1 MPGESFFP
9 VGRPLKNRLLMAAE
23 YALFKNPP
31 RQGSNEEPQLHA
43 RIVPGRVIRLD
54 RIAKEIS
61 SFSSFS
67 SADIKGLLQAFSD
80 QLVEHLEAGDEI
92 DLEGFGHFNISL
104 SCPKISR
111 PEEVRAEDIRF
122 KSVNFRCSKKITSRL
137 ETMSVKRKEGASAP
151 PLYTPQQRKAN
162 ILRHLA
168 AERTLMS
175 SDCMRL
181 NACTRYMA
189 LKDLKELLAEGKIGK
204 IGKRKITIYIL
215 KEKPEERG

>member
-1 MPGESFFP
+1 
-9 VGRPLKNRLLMAAE
+9 MAAE

-31 RQGSNEEPQLHA
+31 RKGSTEEPQLHA
-43 RIVPGRVIRLD
+43 RIVPGRVIRLE

-67 SADIKGLLQAFSD
+67 SADIKGLLQAFAD

-92 DLEGFGHFNISL
+92 DMEGFGHFNISL

-111 PEEVRAEDIRF
+111 PQDVRAEDIRF

-137 ETMSVKRKEGASAP
+137 EAMCVRRKEGASAA
-151 PLYTPQQRKAN
+151 PLYTSEQRKKN

-168 AERTLMS
+168 EEQTLMS
-175 SDCMRL
+175 SDCMRI

-204 IGKRKITIYIL
+204 IGKRKITIYTR
-215 KEKPEERG
+215 KEKPAETDREGGISTR

>member
-1 MPGESFFP
+1 
-9 VGRPLKNRLLMAAE
+9 MAAE

-31 RQGSNEEPQLHA
+31 RKGSTEAPQLHA
-43 RIVPGRVIRLD
+43 RIVPGRVIRLE

-67 SADIKGLLQAFSD
+67 SADIKGLLQAFAD

-92 DLEGFGHFNISL
+92 DMEGFGHFNISL

-111 PEEVRAEDIRF
+111 PQDVRAEDIRF

-137 ETMSVKRKEGASAP
+137 EAMCVRRKEGASAA
-151 PLYTPQQRKAN
+151 PLYTSEQRKKN

-168 AERTLMS
+168 KEQTLMS
-175 SDCMRL
+175 SDCMRI

-189 LKDLKELLAEGKIGK
+189 LKDLKELIAEGKIGK

-215 KEKPEERG
+215 REQPIENGPRKAVSSR

>member
-1 MPGESFFP
+1 
-9 VGRPLKNRLLMAAE
+9 MAAE

-31 RQGSNEEPQLHA
+31 RKGSSEEPRLHA
-43 RIVPGRVIRLD
+43 RIVPGRVIRLE

-92 DLEGFGHFNISL
+92 DLEGFGHFSISL
-104 SCPKISR
+104 HCPPISHPR
-111 PEEVRAEDIRF
+111 EVRAEEIRF

-137 ETMSVKRKEGASAP
+137 ETMRVARKEGASAP
-151 PLYTPQQRKAN
+151 PLYTAAQRKEN
-162 ILRHLA
+162 ILRHLDR
-168 AERTLMS
+168 ERTLMS
-175 SDCMRL
+175 SDCMRI

-189 LKDLKELLAEGKIGK
+189 LKDLKELLAEDKIGK
-204 IGKRKITIYIL
+204 IGKRKITIYTR
-215 KEKPEERG
+215 KENPPLNTK

>member
-1 MPGESFFP
+1 
-9 VGRPLKNRLLMAAE
+9 MAAE

-31 RQGSNEEPQLHA
+31 RKGSTEEPLLHA

-104 SCPKISR
+104 SCPKISHAR
-111 PEEVRAEDIRF
+111 EVRAEDIRF

-137 ETMSVKRKEGASAP
+137 ETMCVRRKEGTSAP
-151 PLYTPQQRKAN
+151 PLYTPVQRKAN
-162 ILRHLA
+162 ILRHLT
-168 AERTLMS
+168 EEHTLMS
-175 SDCMRL
+175 SDCMRI

-189 LKDLKELLAEGKIGK
+189 LKDLKELLEEGKINK
-204 IGKRKITIYIL
+204 IGKRKITIYML
-215 KEKPEERG
+215 KEGI